1 MSERMKFPG
10 DEFVLRM
17 HIEFVAD
24 DGERDEGAKDKQ
36 THFTRTKI
44 VSDDSYHDTRK
55 PGTRR
60 PVGQAFVAREP

>member
-24 DGERDEGAKDKQ
+24 DDRHDEEFGA
-36 THFTRTKI
+36 
-44 VSDDSYHDTRK
+44 
-55 PGTRR
+55 
-60 PVGQAFVAREP
+60 